1 MEGVAVSLK
10 WKLVERDELANFMV
24 ECSSVNHVAHL
35 LANNQT
41 FSAQLNGLLPHA
53 DYNCCVSAL
62 FDGYKTQS
70 CASVVTDVI
79 ASSGQSMSVTG
90 NADTVGGVLGFIIII
105 LLLLLILAIVA
116 LVYPCL
122 IRPRIQNHRTLS
134 RYCDQLIYSKST
146 KMMCLLSL
154 HAECQIS
161 LTVKFTMMYT

>member
-1 MEGVAVSLK
+1 MEGAAVSLK
-10 WKLVERDELANFMV
+10 WKLVERDELGNFMV
-24 ECSSVNHVAHL
+24 ECSSVNHVARL
-35 LANNQT
+35 LLNNQT
-41 FSAQLNGLLPHA
+41 FNALLSGLLPHA

-62 FDGYKTQS
+62 FDNYKTQS

-79 ASSGQSMSVTG
+79 ASGGLSVSVTG

-134 RYCDQLIYSKST
+134 RYCDQLIYSNSIK
-146 KMMCLLSL
+146 KMMC
-154 HAECQIS
+154 
-161 LTVKFTMMYT
+161 